1 VRPVIPLFIPMNAKT
16 LSFLRVRVNFGLV
29 HAQRIT
35 TEITTDTDDVFADM
49 YELSRHKKYAS
60 TPEMPISHYEP
71 RNTPGLFA
79 DCSLGG

>member
-1 VRPVIPLFIPMNAKT
+1 MNAKT

-49 YELSRHKKYAS
+49 
-60 TPEMPISHYEP
+60 
-71 RNTPGLFA
+71 
-79 DCSLGG
+79 